1 MPHSIRELHSRVAAL
16 HPQLNRT
23 WKRKSPPHCVSQ
35 RKSVRTV
42 SEVPIPCWRPGPRR
56 PNQAEFRPGKRYAL
70 FIFRRASS
78 EVCGAVV
85 AGRQLPVVE
94 AQQLW
99 SAHQWQPSA
108 EGQELV
114 AGRPLQSRR

>member
-1 MPHSIRELHSRVAAL
+1 M
-16 HPQLNRT
+16 
-23 WKRKSPPHCVSQ
+23 
-35 RKSVRTV
+35 RTV

-56 PNQAEFRPGKRYAL
+56 PNQAEFGPGKRYAL
-70 FIFRRASS
+70 FIIRRASS

-85 AGRQLPVVE
+85 AGRQLPVTE

-99 SAHQWQPSA
+99 SAHPWQPSA

-114 AGRPLQSRR
+114 AGLPLQSRR

>member
-1 MPHSIRELHSRVAAL
+1 MAAL
-16 HPQLNRT
+16 HPQLNRS
-23 WKRKSPPHCVSQ
+23 WKRKSPPNCVSQ

-56 PNQAEFRPGKRYAL
+56 PNQAEFGTGKRYAL
-70 FIFRRASS
+70 FIIRPARG

-99 SAHQWQPSA
+99 SAHQWQPKCRAVGAGGRAPAAEPQVIASA
-108 EGQELV
+108 KR
-114 AGRPLQSRR
+114 APPR